1 MACIN
6 IPHIPPVNVLE
17 LIVCK
22 EYEHGMYKHIPPV
35 NVIELLVCKEYEHGM
50 YKHSPY
56 PPSQCYRITRL

>member
-6 IPHIPPVNVLE
+6 IPHIPPVNVIE
-17 LIVCK
+17 LLVCK

-50 YKHSPY
+50 YKH
-56 PPSQCYRITRL
+56 CTITVSNTIRF